1 MAYCPIISYQRMDD
15 PYAQRICM
23 GKNCALY
30 DEVAEGCL
38 IRSYLI
44 SQIEKSNIVIK
55 PVSPSPVAELIPLEQ
70 RVEKLEK
77 DVKYVGLGSP
87 IDTFFGGG
95 TK

>member
-15 PYAQRICM
+15 PYAQRMCM

-44 SQIEKSNIVIK
+44 SQIEKSNVIVK
-55 PVSPSPVAELIPLEQ
+55 PASPSPVAELTPLEQ

-77 DVKYVGLGSP
+77 DVKYVGLGFP
-87 IDTFFGGG
+87 LDTFFGGG